1 MITLYHFKL
10 KSTSHSILILSCL
23 VYFVLFDATSV
34 INMKCVLAI
43 LALFSSS
50 ALAVS
55 NEELLTQFSGF
66 KARFSKVYPSQ
77 EEEYRRFLIF
87 TENVLEAER
96 HNRGESSWTKGINM
110 WSDLGQ
116 EEWEETYLTGYKRM
130 VPGEVNS
137 DIHTIEI

>member
-1 MITLYHFKL
+1 M
-10 KSTSHSILILSCL
+10 SC
-23 VYFVLFDATSV
+23 FVLFDSTSV
-34 INMKCVLAI
+34 IIMKCVLAI

-55 NEELLTQFSGF
+55 HEELLSQFSGF

-77 EEEYRRFLIF
+77 EEEHRRFLIF

-116 EEWEETYLTGYKRM
+116 AEWEETFLTGYKRM
-130 VPGEVNS
+130 VPGEVSS
-137 DIHTIEI
+137 DSQRSLE

>member
-1 MITLYHFKL
+1 
-10 KSTSHSILILSCL
+10 
-23 VYFVLFDATSV
+23 
-34 INMKCVLAI
+34 MKCVLAI

-77 EEEYRRFLIF
+77 EEEHGRFLLF
-87 TENVLEAER
+87 TENVLETER
-96 HNRGESSWTKGINM
+96 HNQGESSWTKGINM

-116 EEWEETYLTGYKRM
+116 AEWEETFLTGYKRM
-130 VPGEVNS
+130 VPGEVSS
-137 DIHTIEI
+137 DSQRSFERQSRVHSFRYLNMHIN